1 MGGAESARRLAMI
14 KVALLVWII
23 LGTVLAG
30 TAMTVIVSTPALD
43 ADAMRLIPVACG
55 VAFLVG
61 LPIAYVIAR
70 MIADASARPA

>member
-1 MGGAESARRLAMI
+1 MI
-14 KVALLVWII
+14 KVALLVWIM

-43 ADAMRLIPVACG
+43 ADATRLIPLACG
-55 VAFLVG
+55 LAYLVG
-61 LPIAYVIAR
+61 LPVAYIVAR

>member
-1 MGGAESARRLAMI
+1 MI
-14 KVALLVWII
+14 KIALLVWIV

-30 TAMTVIVSTPALD
+30 TAMTVIVSTPGLM
-43 ADAMRLIPVACG
+43 ADAVRLIPLACG

-61 LPIAYVIAR
+61 LPVAYIVAR